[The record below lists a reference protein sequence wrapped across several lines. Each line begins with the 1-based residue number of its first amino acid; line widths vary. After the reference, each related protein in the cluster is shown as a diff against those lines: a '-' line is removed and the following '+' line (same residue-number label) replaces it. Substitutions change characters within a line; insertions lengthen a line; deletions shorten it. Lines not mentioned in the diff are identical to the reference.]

1 MKVMH
6 LLPSLS
12 SGGVEQVVLELCQGL
27 CAAGV
32 ECTVVS
38 AGGAMVASVEAA
50 GARHITRPIGR
61 KRLSTLL
68 QVRRMATLIREEKPD
83 ILHLHSRVPAWVGY
97 LACKFCLAPEER
109 PAVVTSFHGFHSV
122 NAYSGIMAKGER
134 VIAVSGCMKEHI
146 LTCYPGTEES
156 VIRVIPNSVDTT
168 LNTPGYQP
176 DANWWQQWRSEY
188 PELEGKFTLCL
199 PGRITRLKGA
209 THLIPLLRELRHR
222 NIPAHAVVVG
232 ETKKGKEAYRE
243 ELVQAFAG
251 AGLADAVTWT
261 GHRRD
266 LRDVLA
272 ACDVTLSLTL
282 QPESFGKTTLE
293 ALAIGRPVAGYEHGG
308 VGEQL
313 NVFLPEG
320 RVPTGDPLAMAE
332 RLAQWYTQPPTPV
345 LPVPPP
351 YRREDM
357 IEAHMELYRELCP
370 QAEK

>member
-1 MKVMH
+1 MNVMH
-6 LLPSLS
+6 LLPALS

-32 ECTVVS
+32 RCTVVS
-38 AGGAMVASVEAA
+38 AGGAMVEAIEAA
-50 GARHITRPIGR
+50 GARHICRPIGK

-68 QVRRMATLIREEKPD
+68 QVRRMAQLLREEKPD

-97 LACKFCLAPEER
+97 LACKLLKPAER
-109 PAVVTSFHGFHSV
+109 PVVVTSFHGFHSV

-134 VIAVSGCMKEHI
+134 VIAVSRCMKEHI
-146 LTCYPGTEES
+146 LKHYPQTPQEH
-156 VIRVIPNSVDTT
+156 ICVIPNSVDTEQ
-168 LNTPGYQP
+168 NYPGYKP
-176 DANWWQQWRSEY
+176 SEAWWKQWRQDY
-188 PELEGKFTLCL
+188 PELDGRYTLCL

-209 THLIPLLRELRHR
+209 THLIPLLRKLHAKG
-222 NIPAHAVVVG
+222 IPAHAVVVG

-243 ELVQAFAG
+243 ELEQAFAE
-251 AGLADAVTWT
+251 AGLADSVTWT

-293 ALAIGRPVAGYEHGG
+293 ALALGRPVAGYEHGG

-313 NVFLPEG
+313 ELFLPEG
-320 RVPTGDPLAMAE
+320 RVPTGDPHAMAE
-332 RLAQWYTQPPTPV
+332 RLAAWYTQRPTPK
-345 LPVPPP
+345 LPVPAP

-357 IEAHMELYRELCP
+357 IGAHLALYREA
-370 QAEK
+370 QQSR

>member
-27 CAAGV
+27 CACGQGV
-32 ECTVVS
+32 ECIVVS
-38 AGGAMVASVEAA
+38 AGGGMVEAIEAA

-68 QVRRMATLIREEKPD
+68 EVKRMVRLLRQEKPD
-83 ILHLHSRVPAWVGY
+83 ILHLHSRVPAWVGH
-97 LACKFCLAPEER
+97 LACRRLHADER
-109 PAVVTSFHGFHSV
+109 PKVVSSFHGFHSV
-122 NAYSGIMAKGER
+122 NFYSGIMAKGDS
-134 VIAVSGCMKEHI
+134 VIAVSRCMKQHI
-146 LTCYPGTEES
+146 LDNYPNTPEGS
-156 VIRVIPNSVDTT
+156 ICVIPNSVDTT
-168 LNTPGYQP
+168 LNRPDYRPGE
-176 DANWWQQWRSEY
+176 AWWQQWRQDY
-188 PELEGKFTLCL
+188 PELAGKYTLCL
-199 PGRITRLKGA
+199 PGRITRIKGA
-209 THLIPLLRELRHR
+209 AHLVPLLGELRR
-222 NIPAHAVVVG
+222 RGIPAHAVIVG

-243 ELVQAFAG
+243 ELAAGFAEE
-251 AGLADAVTWT
+251 GLADAVTWT

-266 LRDVLA
+266 LRDVLC

-293 ALAIGRPVAGYEHGG
+293 ALALGRPVAGYEHGG

-313 NVFLPEG
+313 DVFLPEG
-320 RVPTGDPLAMAE
+320 RVPTGDPLAMADK
-332 RLAQWYTQPPTPV
+332 LAQWYRYAPSPK

-357 IEAHMELYRELCP
+357 IGAHLALYESLLS
-370 QAEK
+370 

>member
-32 ECTVVS
+32 NCTVVS
-38 AGGAMVASVEAA
+38 AGGAMVEAIEAA
-50 GARHITRPIGR
+50 GARHICRPIGR
-61 KRLSTLL
+61 KSLATLL
-68 QVRRMATLIREEKPD
+68 QVRRMAALIREEKPD

-97 LACKFCLAPEER
+97 LACKLLTTAER
-109 PAVVTSFHGFHSV
+109 PAVITSFHGFHSV
-122 NAYSGIMAKGER
+122 NAYSGIMAKGDK
-134 VIAVSGCMKEHI
+134 VIAVSECMKEHI
-146 LTCYPGTEES
+146 LSCYPATAEAN
-156 VIRVIPNSVDTT
+156 IRVIPNSVDTEQ
-168 LNTPGYQP
+168 NHPGYQP
-176 DANWWQQWRSEY
+176 SPDWWAQWRQDY
-188 PELEGKFTLCL
+188 PELEGKYTLCL

-209 THLIPLLRELRHR
+209 THLIPLLRDLRAKG
-222 NIPAHAVVVG
+222 IPAHAIIVG
-232 ETKKGKEAYRE
+232 ETKKGKEAYRD
-243 ELVQAFAG
+243 ELKQAFAE

-266 LRDVLA
+266 LRDVLV

-293 ALAIGRPVAGYEHGG
+293 ALALGRPVAGYEHGG

-313 NVFLPEG
+313 HVFLPEG
-320 RVPTGDPLAMAE
+320 RVPTGDPQAMAD
-332 RLAQWYTQPPTPV
+332 RLAQWHTQRPTPK

-357 IEAHMELYRELCP
+357 ISAHLVLYRELSTHGVN
-370 QAEK
+370 